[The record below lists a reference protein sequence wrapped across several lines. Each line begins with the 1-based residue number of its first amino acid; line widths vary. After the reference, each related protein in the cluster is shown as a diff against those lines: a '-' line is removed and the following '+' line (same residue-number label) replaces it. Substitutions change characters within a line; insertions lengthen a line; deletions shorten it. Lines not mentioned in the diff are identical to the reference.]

1 MPGWERLLPGYFLEG
16 DLRQV
21 EFVKKNRRP
30 FIIAVVGI
38 ALFIAGGSLVHNFL
52 TPGNLLNVVRQA
64 APIAIA
70 AVGISQVIV
79 IKGIDLS
86 VGGIISFCGMLI
98 GILFLNGMPVWVA
111 IVAALITGVLL
122 GLVSGLLVAYLNVPP
137 FVATLVI
144 GQITQGAA
152 YLFNNGNSF
161 GSFPDSFKF
170 IGNGKLLEIPV
181 SIYLM
186 AVFVILGVV
195 ITTKLPIG
203 THIYGLGGNE
213 MVLVNAGIRTDTIKL
228 FVFMFS
234 GFCAAAAGVLLAAQL
249 NSAYPAQGDNYQT
262 DAIAA
267 CVIGGINMAG
277 GEGKVWTTMI
287 GALIIASVRNVLNL
301 LHVSVYFQNI
311 IIGVIIIAVVA
322 FSMMMKYRRE
332 QRTAQFKPAAE
343 DAAGKEA

>member
-1 MPGWERLLPGYFLEG
+1 MK
-16 DLRQV
+16 QV
-21 EFVKKNRRP
+21 IFFKKNKKTLL
-30 FIIAVVGI
+30 IAVIGI
-38 ALFIAGGSLVHNFL
+38 ALFLIGGSFVHNFL
-52 TPGNLLNVVRQA
+52 TPGNLLNVLRQS

-79 IKGIDLS
+79 VKGIDLS

-98 GILFLNGMPVWVA
+98 GILFQHGVSVPAA
-111 IVAALITGVLL
+111 IVAALVTGVLF
-122 GLVSGLLVAYLNVPP
+122 GLLSGSLVAYLNVPP
-137 FVATLVI
+137 FVSTLVV
-144 GQITQGAA
+144 GQIMQGAA

-170 IGNGKLLEIPV
+170 IGNGMLLGIPV
-181 SIYLM
+181 SVYLM
-186 AVFVILGVV
+186 VVIMALGVLL
-195 ITTKLPIG
+195 TTRLPIG

-213 MVLVNAGIRTDTIKL
+213 QVLVNAGIRTDTIKL

-277 GEGKVWTTMI
+277 GEGKVLYTMV
-287 GALIIASVRNVLNL
+287 GALIIGSVRNILNL

-311 IIGVIIIAVVA
+311 IVGVIIIAVVA
-322 FSMMMKYRRE
+322 FSMLMKARRE
-332 QRTAQFKPAAE
+332 QKTAQFKPADE
-343 DAAGKEA
+343 MKKD

>member
-1 MPGWERLLPGYFLEG
+1 MNFFNKNKRSFLIA
-16 DLRQV
+16 
-21 EFVKKNRRP
+21 
-30 FIIAVVGI
+30 IIGI
-38 ALFIAGGSLVHNFL
+38 ALFLAGGSLVHNFL
-52 TPGNLLNVVRQA
+52 TAGNLLNVVRQA

-86 VGGIISFCGMLI
+86 VGGIMSFCGMLI
-98 GILFLNGMPVWVA
+98 GILFVNGMPIWFV
-111 IVAALITGVLL
+111 IVASLITGILL
-122 GLVSGLLVAYLNVPP
+122 GLLSGSLVAYLNVPP
-137 FVATLVI
+137 FVATLVV

-152 YLFNNGNSF
+152 YLFNSGNSF

-181 SIYLM
+181 SIFLM
-186 AVFVILGVV
+186 VLFVVIGVV
-195 ITTKLPIG
+195 LTTKLPIG
-203 THIYGLGGNE
+203 THIYGIGGNE
-213 MVLVNAGIRTDTIKL
+213 AVLVNSGIRTDTIKL

-234 GFCAAAAGVLLAAQL
+234 GFCAASAGILLAAQL

-277 GEGKVWTTMI
+277 GEGKVWCTMI
-287 GALIIASVRNVLNL
+287 GALIIAAVRNILNL

-322 FSMMMKYRRE
+322 FSMMMKFRRE
-332 QRTAQFKPAAE
+332 QRTAQFKPAA
-343 DAAGKEA
+343 DAMTE

>member
-1 MPGWERLLPGYFLEG
+1 MEFFRKNKKSLLVALIGIVLFL
-16 DLRQV
+16 V
-21 EFVKKNRRP
+21 
-30 FIIAVVGI
+30 
-38 ALFIAGGSLVHNFL
+38 GGSFVHNFL
-52 TPGNLLNVVRQA
+52 TPGNLLNVLRQS

-98 GILFLNGMPVWVA
+98 GILFRNGASIPFA
-111 IVAALITGVLL
+111 ICAALLTGILFGLL
-122 GLVSGLLVAYLNVPP
+122 SGSLVAYLNVPP
-137 FVATLVI
+137 FVSTLVV
-144 GQITQGAA
+144 GQIMQGAA

-161 GSFPDSFKF
+161 GSFPDGFKF
-170 IGNGKLLEIPV
+170 VGNGKLLGVPV
-181 SIYLM
+181 SVYLM
-186 AVFVILGVV
+186 VFFVAIGVIL
-195 ITTKLPIG
+195 TTKLPIG

-213 MVLVNAGIRTDTIKL
+213 QVLVNAGIRTDTIKL

-277 GEGKVWTTMI
+277 GEGKVLFTMV
-287 GALIIASVRNVLNL
+287 GALIIGSVRNILNL

-311 IIGVIIIAVVA
+311 IVGVIIIAVVA
-322 FSMMMKYRRE
+322 FSMIMKARRE
-332 QRTAQFKPAAE
+332 EKTAQFKPA
-343 DAAGKEA
+343 DDVQKN

>member
-1 MPGWERLLPGYFLEG
+1 MQLL
-16 DLRQV
+16 
-21 EFVKKNRRP
+21 KKYKRTLLIA
-30 FIIAVVGI
+30 IIGV
-38 ALFIAGGSLVHNFL
+38 ALFLLGGSFVPNFL
-52 TPGNLLNVVRQA
+52 RPSNLLNVVRQSSV
-64 APIAIA
+64 IAIA
-70 AVGISQVIV
+70 AVGMSQVIV

-86 VGGIISFCGMLI
+86 VGGNISFCGMLI
-98 GILFLNGMPVWVA
+98 GILFLHNVPIPIA
-111 IVAALITGVLL
+111 ILCAIITGVLL

-137 FVATLVI
+137 FVSTLVV

-161 GSFPDSFKF
+161 GSFPDGFKF
-170 IGNGKLLEIPV
+170 IGNGTLLGIPV

-186 AVFVILGVV
+186 VLFIVLGVI
-195 ITTKLPIG
+195 ITTRLPLG

-213 MVLVNAGIRTDTIKL
+213 QVLINGGIRTDYIKL

-234 GFCAAAAGVLLAAQL
+234 GFCAACGGVLLAAQL

-277 GEGKVWTTMI
+277 GEGKVWCTMI
-287 GALIIASVRNVLNL
+287 GALIIGSVRNVLNL

-311 IIGVIIIAVVA
+311 IVGVIIIGVVA
-322 FSMMMKYRRE
+322 FSMMMKQRRE
-332 QRTAQFKPAAE
+332 EKTSQFIASAE
-343 DAAGKEA
+343 AELH